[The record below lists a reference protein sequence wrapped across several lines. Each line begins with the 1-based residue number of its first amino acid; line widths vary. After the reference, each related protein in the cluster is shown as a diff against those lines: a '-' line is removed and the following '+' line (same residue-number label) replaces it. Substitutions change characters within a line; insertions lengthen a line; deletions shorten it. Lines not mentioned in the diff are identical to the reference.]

1 MDTVRAELGPDW
13 VLDHQLRGALLLVF
27 LEIFSSSPAMEEV
40 WCHPEEVDLARLRST
55 RVVVAFAVV
64 VGKRKAPVSQILQN
78 RFPSFSSLF
87 SLTSSSRLHF
97 DHNVLVLGIW
107 VCVEAS
113 SGLPPLQALHSL

>member
-1 MDTVRAELGPDW
+1 MDTVQAELRPEW

-27 LEIFSSSPAMEEV
+27 LEIFSSSLAMEEV

-55 RVVVAFAVV
+55 RVVAAFAVA

-87 SLTSSSRLHF
+87 
-97 DHNVLVLGIW
+97 
-107 VCVEAS
+107 
-113 SGLPPLQALHSL
+113 

>member
-1 MDTVRAELGPDW
+1 MDTVRAELRPDW

-40 WCHPEEVDLARLRST
+40 WCHPEEVDLAPLRST
-55 RVVVAFAVV
+55 RVVAVFAVV

-113 SGLPPLQALHSL
+113 SGLPPLQGLHSL